1 MSHSYSSWKAKDWPH
16 AVELEPVSVERPS
29 HAMAD
34 AKEEEPEER
43 ECRICR
49 GEGEENNPL
58 YVPCDCRGSIRY
70 CHEDCLVRWLDHS
83 GKDRCELCGVE
94 FAFAPVYA
102 EGAPDRFVSRFP

>member
-1 MSHSYSSWKAKDWPH
+1 MA
-16 AVELEPVSVERPS
+16 A
-29 HAMAD
+29 AD

-83 GKDRCELCGVE
+83 GKDRCELCGIE
-94 FAFAPVYA
+94 FAFAPPVN
-102 EGAPDRFVSRFP
+102 EGGLNSTDRDVALTTFNKGAI

>member
-1 MSHSYSSWKAKDWPH
+1 MKSQTLDKQLESQGLAAAAKDWPH
-16 AVELEPVSVERPS
+16 AVDLEPVGVAR
-29 HAMAD
+29 HAMADD

-70 CHEDCLVRWLDHS
+70 CHEDCLV
-83 GKDRCELCGVE
+83 
-94 FAFAPVYA
+94 
-102 EGAPDRFVSRFP
+102 